1 MTSSASRLAPLLSIL
16 RRVVLLGCVVL
27 LSLQAAWLVRMALM
41 AWVDPSSTALQR
53 SQAWQLARQA
63 GRPLPPRWDQ
73 RWVPLD
79 RIAPGLPRA
88 VIASEDGQFVRH
100 RGVDWRS
107 LMAAWRRHQRP
118 PAAAPSGSGSAD
130 GAGAGAARVVGGS
143 TLTQQ
148 LAKNLFLSGERT
160 LWRKGQEL
168 VLALALEAMLDKQR
182 LLELYLNHVEWGE
195 GVFGAEAAAQRY
207 FQRPALALDARQS
220 ARLAVMLPA
229 PRRFE
234 KQPDSAYLNQRTQV
248 ILGRMQAAQIPPAR

>member
-1 MTSSASRLAPLLSIL
+1 
-16 RRVVLLGCVVL
+16 
-27 LSLQAAWLVRMALM
+27 
-41 AWVDPSSTALQR
+41 
-53 SQAWQLARQA
+53 
-63 GRPLPPRWDQ
+63 
-73 RWVPLD
+73 
-79 RIAPGLPRA
+79 
-88 VIASEDGQFVRH
+88 VIASEDGQFVSH

-107 LMAAWRRHQRP
+107 LEAAWRRHQRP